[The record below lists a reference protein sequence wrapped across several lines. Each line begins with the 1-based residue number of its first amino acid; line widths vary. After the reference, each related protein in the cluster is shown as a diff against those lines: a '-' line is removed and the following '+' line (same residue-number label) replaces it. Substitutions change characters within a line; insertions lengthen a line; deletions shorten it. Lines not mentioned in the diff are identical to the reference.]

1 VNFRAGASQ
10 RGADRGQLG
19 HGTARRHHAREP
31 GVLSIKPF
39 RRLWIAL
46 SLSSLGDWLSIVALT
61 ALAPSLTSGG
71 VAAKTSAVGGVWLAR
86 LLSGLLFG
94 PLGGAVADRMDRR
107 LTMIT
112 GDVIRGLLFLS
123 IPLFLNLTWIF
134 VVMFLAGVTSQ
145 FWNPATA
152 ASIPNLVPKDKLE
165 RANQLSI
172 LTTYGTAPLA
182 AGLFSVLALVSE
194 GLSRVTPLFH
204 TSNVDLAL
212 YFNAASYFVS
222 ALTVYFLREIPKR
235 HASGKISVP
244 STAKSIWEGWRF
256 IRKTPVIRGLV
267 IGMVG
272 AFAAAGVVVGLGYPY
287 VTYTLHGGSAGWGLV
302 FAAIFVGMAL
312 GMTLGTRLLG
322 GFSLRRLFGVSITAA
337 AVPLALIG
345 LVPNLIMVTV
355 FVIVLGALAG
365 IAYAT
370 GFTIVGLEVDDDT
383 RGRVF
388 AFFLSSIQVILLTV
402 IAAVTFLSPALTKLI
417 AGITGSGDVRFAHVV
432 YASVGQNVVVLLA
445 AVVAALLGV
454 RSYRLMDDRKGV
466 PLREDLLAAIRGEP
480 FAPVPGTAHPNGDA
494 APPPLPPGLL
504 IAFEGGEGSGKTTQA
519 RLIAIWLRE
528 LGYDVETTH
537 EPGATKIGMRLRA
550 LLLDTA
556 HAGLSPRAEA
566 LMYAA
571 DRAEHVASVIAPALE
586 RGAIVIT
593 DRYVDSSLAYQG
605 AGRNLPVKEIAGFNS
620 WATGGRVPDLTIL
633 LDMDPIAGLQ
643 RRARSADRLEAEPA
657 EFHQRVRAGFLALA
671 RAEPS
676 RYLVLDADQP
686 QDEITRE
693 IQDRIREM
701 LPDPVP
707 PVAEANT
714 GDFPAVKEEVLTASP
729 QRQPASGRPAGEGS

>member
-19 HGTARRHHAREP
+19 RGAARRHHAREP

-71 VAAKTSAVGGVWLAR
+71 LPAKGSAVGGVWLAT
-86 LLSGLLFG
+86 LLPALLFG
-94 PLGGAVADRMDRR
+94 PLAGAVADRLDRR
-107 LTMIT
+107 MTMIV

-123 IPLFLNLTWIF
+123 IPLFPHLTWIYIAK
-134 VVMFLAGVTSQ
+134 FLAGVATQ
-145 FWNPATA
+145 FWSPATS

-165 RANQLSI
+165 RANQLSL

-194 GLSRVTPLFH
+194 GISRVTPLFH
-204 TSNVDLAL
+204 ASNVDLAL

-222 ALTVYFLREIPKR
+222 ALTVYFIREIPKR

-244 STAKSIWEGWRF
+244 STARSIWEGWRF
-256 IRKTPVIRGLV
+256 IGKTPVVRGLV
-267 IGMVG
+267 VGMVG
-272 AFAAAGVVVGLGYPY
+272 AFAGAGVVVGLGFTYI
-287 VTYTLHGGSAGWGLV
+287 TYTLHGGSAGWGLV

-312 GMTLGTRLLG
+312 GMVLGTKVLG
-322 GFSLRRLFGVSITAA
+322 NFSRRRLFGLTIAA
-337 AVPLALIG
+337 AAIPLALIG
-345 LVPNLIMVTV
+345 LVP
-355 FVIVLGALAG
+355 VLGAVVLFVVLLGALSG
-365 IAYAT
+365 IAYST

-388 AFFLSSIQVILLTV
+388 AFFQSTIQVILFTV
-402 IAAVTFLSPALTKLI
+402 IILALSLSAGLTRVIASLNGTGNVKIGNVT
-417 AGITGSGDVRFAHVV
+417 
-432 YASVGQNVVVLLA
+432 YASAGQNVVILLA
-445 AVVAALLGV
+445 AVVAFLLGI
-454 RSYRLMDDRKGV
+454 RAYRQMDDRKGA
-466 PLREDLLAAIRGEP
+466 PLREDLLAAVRSEP
-480 FAPVPGTAHPNGDA
+480 LSPLVDAVHVNGNT
-494 APPPLPPGLL
+494 PPPPPPGLL

-519 RLIAIWLRE
+519 RLISIWLRE

-537 EPGATKIGMRLRA
+537 EPGATKVGMRLRA

-556 HAGLSPRAEA
+556 HTGMSPQAEA

-571 DRAEHVASVIAPALE
+571 DRAEHVASVIAPALD

-605 AGRNLPVKEIAGFNS
+605 AGRRLPVEEIARFNW

-643 RRARSADRLEAEPA
+643 RRTRSADRLEAEPA

-671 RAEPS
+671 HADPS
-676 RYLVLDADQP
+676 RYLVLDADRP
-686 QDEITRE
+686 QEEITRT
-693 IQDRIREM
+693 IQDRIRGM

-707 PVAEANT
+707 SVSEAST
-714 GDFPAVKEEVLTASP
+714 GDFPAIKEEVL
-729 QRQPASGRPAGEGS
+729 GDRPVR